1 MTFTPISW
9 YNNSI
14 LFKWGMFPD
23 LIVMQEIPMTAKE
36 MLAAYVKA
44 AEKKEVEDYVNEVLA
59 DMSEED
65 LYCNFLTEQGPERS
79 TETEEG
85 DLIEV

>member
-1 MTFTPISW
+1 MTFTPISC

-14 LFKWGMFPD
+14 LFKWGMFPN
-23 LIVMQEIPMTAKE
+23 LIVMQEIPMTASE
-36 MLAAYVKA
+36 MLAAYVKVA
-44 AEKKEVEDYVNEVLA
+44 KKKEVEDYVNEVLE

-65 LYCNFLTEQGPERS
+65 LYCNFLTEQGSERN

-85 DLIEV
+85 DLIED

>member
-1 MTFTPISW
+1 
-9 YNNSI
+9 
-14 LFKWGMFPD
+14 
-23 LIVMQEIPMTAKE
+23 MTAKE

-65 LYCNFLTEQGPERS
+65 LYCNFLTEQGPERG
-79 TETEEG
+79 TITEEG
-85 DLIEV
+85 DLTEV

>member
-1 MTFTPISW
+1 MTS
-9 YNNSI
+9 
-14 LFKWGMFPD
+14 KDM
-23 LIVMQEIPMTAKE
+23 M
-36 MLAAYVKA
+36 AAYVTA
-44 AEKKEVEDYVNEVLA
+44 AKKKEVEDYVNEVLE

-85 DLIEV
+85 DLIEE